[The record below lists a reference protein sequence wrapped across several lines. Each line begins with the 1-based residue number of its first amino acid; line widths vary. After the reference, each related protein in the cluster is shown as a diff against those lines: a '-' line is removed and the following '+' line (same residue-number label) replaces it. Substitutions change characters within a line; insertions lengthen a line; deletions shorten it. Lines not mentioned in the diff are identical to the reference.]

1 MPLSTSGALITKVAP
16 KTSAKQSGIS
26 TVQFTTCQFDL
37 DNALRTIAPAIGV
50 RSSHPILDCCLIQAA
65 NGTMSVTGFNLDLGI
80 TVTAPA
86 VVETEGAVALP
97 YRLLAGL
104 VSRMDADQAVT
115 LHDGGLTASSGS
127 YGLAVQDAADYP
139 AMPAVEAPSA
149 ELALSAGVRA
159 CMNAAST
166 DASKALLQGIHLANG
181 HMEATDGHRLMR
193 YAVDLP
199 AGIDLVLPASTMR
212 LLQDHTVTI
221 AHAGGQAVITTDDNI
236 TIYSRILDGTYPD
249 ITKLIPTTFEHVI
262 TIDRHRFTRAL
273 ERVAL
278 IAEAHNSVV
287 KLTATPGSLT
297 ITAEADANNGK
308 ELLTTDGTATGTWA
322 FNVHYLLDGL
332 KAFKGH
338 DAVTLSANAAT
349 TPVVLTPAGVD
360 GVTYLVMP
368 VQIKS

>member
-1 MPLSTSGALITKVAP
+1 M
-16 KTSAKQSGIS
+16 
-26 TVQFTTCQFDL
+26 QFTTCQFDL
-37 DNALRTIAPAIGV
+37 DNALRTIAPAIGI

-65 NGTMSVTGFNLDLGI
+65 DGVMSVTGFNLDLGI

-86 VVETEGAVALP
+86 VVETAGTVALP

-104 VSRMDADQAVT
+104 VSRMEADEAVT

-127 YGLAVQDAADYP
+127 YGLAAMDAADYP
-139 AMPAVEAPSA
+139 AMPAVEAPGTQ
-149 ELALSAGVRA
+149 LALSAGVRA
-159 CMNAAST
+159 CMTAAST

-221 AHAGGQAVITTDDNI
+221 AHAGGQAVITTDDGI

-249 ITKLIPTTFEHVI
+249 VAKLIPADFKHAI
-262 TIDRHRFTRAL
+262 TLDRHRFTRAL
-273 ERVAL
+273 ERVA
-278 IAEAHNSVV
+278 IIGEVV
-287 KLTATPGSLT
+287 KIEAVGGTIA

-308 ELLTTDGTATGTWA
+308 ELLPIDGTGKGAWA

-332 KAFKGH
+332 KSMRAYES
-338 DAVTLSANAAT
+338 VTLSANSAT
-349 TPVVLTPAGVD
+349 TPVVLTPAGID

-368 VQIKS
+368 VQVRG

>member
-1 MPLSTSGALITKVAP
+1 
-16 KTSAKQSGIS
+16 
-26 TVQFTTCQFDL
+26 VQFTTCQFDL
-37 DNALRTIAPAIGV
+37 DNALRTIAPAVGV
-50 RSSHPILDCCLIQAA
+50 RSSHPILDCCLITAA

-86 VVETEGAVALP
+86 LVETAGTIALP

-104 VSRMDADQAVT
+104 VSRMEADEAVT
-115 LHDGGLTASSGS
+115 VRDGAITASGAS
-127 YGLAVQDAADYP
+127 YGLAAADADDYP
-139 AMPAVEAPSA
+139 AMPAVEAPGA

-159 CMNAAST
+159 CMTCASN
-166 DASKALLQGIHLANG
+166 DASKQLLQGIHLANG

-249 ITKLIPTTFEHVI
+249 VAKLIPPTFEHTI
-262 TIDRHRFTRAL
+262 TLDRLRLTRAL
-273 ERVAL
+273 ERVA
-278 IAEAHNSVV
+278 IIGEVV
-287 KLTATPGSLT
+287 KLEATTGAIA

-308 ELLTTDGTATGTWA
+308 ELLAADGTATGTWA

-332 KAFKGH
+332 KAFKSH
-338 DAVTLSANAAT
+338 DAVTLSANAPT
-349 TPVVLTPAGVD
+349 TPVVLTPAGID
-360 GVTYLVMP
+360 GVTYLIMP
-368 VQIKS
+368 VQIRTK

>member
-1 MPLSTSGALITKVAP
+1 
-16 KTSAKQSGIS
+16 
-26 TVQFTTCQFDL
+26 
-37 DNALRTIAPAIGV
+37 
-50 RSSHPILDCCLIQAA
+50 
-65 NGTMSVTGFNLDLGI
+65 MSVTGFNLDLGI

-86 VVETEGAVALP
+86 VVETAGTVALP

-104 VSRMDADQAVT
+104 VSRMEADEAVT

-127 YGLAVQDAADYP
+127 YGLAAMDAADYP
-139 AMPAVEAPSA
+139 AMPDVEAPGA
-149 ELALSAGVRA
+149 QLALSAGVRA
-159 CMNAAST
+159 CMTAAST

-221 AHAGGQAVITTDDNI
+221 AHAGGQAVITTDDGI

-249 ITKLIPTTFEHVI
+249 VAKLIPATFEHAI
-262 TIDRHRFTRAL
+262 TLDRNRFARCL

-287 KLTATPGSLT
+287 KLLIGDKGT
-297 ITAEADANNGK
+297 IVISAEADANSGTEAMKYDGK
-308 ELLTTDGTATGTWA
+308 AGKLALA

-332 KAFKGH
+332 KSMRAYES
-338 DAVTLSANAAT
+338 VTLSANAAT
-349 TPVVLTPAGVD
+349 SPVVLTPAGVD

-368 VQIKS
+368 VQVRG

>member
-1 MPLSTSGALITKVAP
+1 MPSSICGALITKVAP

-65 NGTMSVTGFNLDLGI
+65 GGIMSVTGFNLDLGI

-86 VVETEGAVALP
+86 VVEAEGAVALP

-115 LHDGGLTASSGS
+115 LHNGGLTASSGS

-159 CMNAAST
+159 CMTAAST

-199 AGIDLVLPASTMR
+199 SGIDLVLPASTMR
-212 LLQDHTVTI
+212 LLQDHTVAI

-236 TIYSRILDGTYPD
+236 TIYSRIIDGTYPD
-249 ITKLIPTTFEHVI
+249 VAKLIPADFKHTI

-278 IAEAHNSVV
+278 IGEAHNSVV

-308 ELLTTDGTATGTWA
+308 ELLAADGTATGTWA

-332 KAFKGH
+332 KAFRS
-338 DAVTLSANAAT
+338 AESVTLSANGPT
-349 TPVVLTPAGVD
+349 TPVVLTPMD
-360 GVTYLVMP
+360 DTDRTYLVMP
-368 VQIKS
+368 VQIKE

>member
-1 MPLSTSGALITKVAP
+1 
-16 KTSAKQSGIS
+16 
-26 TVQFTTCQFDL
+26 VQFTTCQFDL

-65 NGTMSVTGFNLDLGI
+65 GGIMSVTGFNLDLGI

-139 AMPAVEAPSA
+139 GMPAVEAPSA

-159 CMNAAST
+159 CMTAAST

-199 AGIDLVLPASTMR
+199 SGIDLVLPASTMR

-249 ITKLIPTTFEHVI
+249 VAKLIPPIFEHTI
-262 TIDRHRFTRAL
+262 TLDRLRLTRAL

-278 IAEAHNSVV
+278 MAEAHNSVV
-287 KLTATPGSLT
+287 NLLIGDKDTMV
-297 ITAEADANNGK
+297 ITADSDGSNGTEAIK
-308 ELLTTDGTATGTWA
+308 YTGTTGKLALA